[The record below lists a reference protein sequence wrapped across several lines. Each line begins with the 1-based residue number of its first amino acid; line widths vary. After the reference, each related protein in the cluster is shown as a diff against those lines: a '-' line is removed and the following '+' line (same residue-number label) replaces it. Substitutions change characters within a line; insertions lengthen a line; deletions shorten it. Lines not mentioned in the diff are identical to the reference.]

1 MKKIMEKFKNVF
13 TNKKNIE
20 FLFLAIIIGITVFTR
35 FCNLGYSDYIGDEHK
50 AFIELRDDQTLN
62 DFFMSKRKGPMQ
74 FLVAHIPYLITGDF
88 RNELAQRIPF
98 SFISVA
104 AILVFYFVVKKFT
117 KNYHVAFLAALLL
130 SINGFIVGFGR
141 IAQYQNLNLLF
152 SFLAL
157 YFYADLLNNEKT
169 ESYLKSSLLGT
180 LFWCLSFLSHWDAIF
195 ILPVV
200 LIIFIRLLQNEDFIK
215 EKRQKLILFN
225 LILGSLVLLPFL
237 LPYIRYQ
244 AGYQENINYFDRRIE
259 LGHFNLLRYK
269 LLADLYNPF
278 VTFYALGFL
287 GLLGTFLIKRSYIFT
302 TWFLFSYLLFE
313 LFVRKPGTHIYNFV
327 IPLTILSALA
337 ICSIYKVLPKYLKK
351 VWVVVILI
359 FLVFLTY
366 QTCCIFI
373 DHKKE
378 YPWEQKTLMDFHGIE
393 EKIYEKIK
401 VKTKDRVH
409 HSIVTPKYSMDQKL
423 PLFGFPHKRYWNEIN
438 DFINEE
444 NEKNVEDFRYMTNE
458 VKTISEW
465 YMDAKHSLD
474 RPFYLIGV
482 RKPLSFSNDY
492 KYPQIGRKKI
502 VQRIENEFGN
512 EIVRIYRV
520 ERR

>member
-1 MKKIMEKFKNVF
+1 MKELIEKA
-13 TNKKNIE
+13 KNIE
-20 FLFLAIIIGITVFTR
+20 FLFLAIIIGVTVFTR
-35 FCNLGYSDYIGDEHK
+35 FYNLGYSDYIGDEHK
-50 AFIELRDDQTLN
+50 AFIELSEGQSTH
-62 DFFMSKRKGPMQ
+62 DFFMSRRKGPMQ

-98 SFISVA
+98 SIISVA
-104 AILVFYFVVKKFT
+104 SILVFYFVVKKFT
-117 KNYHVAFLAALLL
+117 KNIYAAFLATFLL

-180 LFWCLSFLSHWDAIF
+180 FFWCLSFLSHWDAIF

-200 LIIFIRLLQNEDFIK
+200 VIIFIKLLQAKNFSK
-215 EKRQKLILFN
+215 EKRQELILFN
-225 LILGSLVLLPFL
+225 LLFGSLVLLPFL
-237 LPYIRYQ
+237 FPYIRYQ
-244 AGYQENINYFDRRIE
+244 AGNQENINYFGRRIE

-287 GLLGTFLIKRSYIFT
+287 GLLGAFLIKRSYIFT
-302 TWFLFSYLLFE
+302 TWFLFSYLSFE

-327 IPLTILSALA
+327 IPLTVLSAIA
-337 ICSIYKVLPKYLKK
+337 ICSVYKVLPKCLKK
-351 VWVVVILI
+351 VWAVVILM
-359 FLVFLTY
+359 FLTFLTY
-366 QTCCIFI
+366 QTCYIFI

-378 YPWEQKTLMDFHGIE
+378 YPWEQKTLMDFHDVE

-401 VKTKDRVH
+401 VKTKDRIY
-409 HSIVTPKYSMDQKL
+409 HSIITPKYNMDQKL

-438 DFINEE
+438 DFVNEE
-444 NEKNVEDFRYMTNE
+444 NEKNVENLRYMTNE

-465 YMDAKHSLD
+465 YMDAPYSIN
-474 RPFYLIGV
+474 RPFYLVGV
-482 RKPLSFSNDY
+482 KKPLSFSNDY
-492 KYPQIGRKKI
+492 KHPQVGKKKV
-502 VQRIENEFGN
+502 VQRIKNELGN
-512 EIVRIYRV
+512 EVVRIYRV